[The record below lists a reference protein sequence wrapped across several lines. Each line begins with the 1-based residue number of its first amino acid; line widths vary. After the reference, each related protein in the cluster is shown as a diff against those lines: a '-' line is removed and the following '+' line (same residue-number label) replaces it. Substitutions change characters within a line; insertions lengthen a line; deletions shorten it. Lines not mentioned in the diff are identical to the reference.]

1 MAGGVPFPRPNRMS
15 DDLNRLS
22 CVGHHGHDRQYN
34 CPSFTAKAS
43 QTQLWNA
50 LLLSLLAMDGVQRG
64 ARLGFP
70 IFMPLQSAAKSYRPM
85 AESSSQPT
93 VTNLVPSKQ
102 KCLGATPQAFIK
114 AESDVLR
121 TLDTTYGSAAFIWH
135 LTPIISVSLTK
146 LTRAYCRCGNDNA
159 LTKRKARA
167 TPRGPFA
174 RQA

>member
-85 AESSSQPT
+85 AESSSQPI

-102 KCLGATPQAFIK
+102 KCLGATPGIYKSRKRRPPYSRYNIRKRRFHLASYPNNFSLANQTNKSILP
-114 AESDVLR
+114 LR
-121 TLDTTYGSAAFIWH
+121 
-135 LTPIISVSLTK
+135 
-146 LTRAYCRCGNDNA
+146 
-159 LTKRKARA
+159 
-167 TPRGPFA
+167 
-174 RQA
+174 Q